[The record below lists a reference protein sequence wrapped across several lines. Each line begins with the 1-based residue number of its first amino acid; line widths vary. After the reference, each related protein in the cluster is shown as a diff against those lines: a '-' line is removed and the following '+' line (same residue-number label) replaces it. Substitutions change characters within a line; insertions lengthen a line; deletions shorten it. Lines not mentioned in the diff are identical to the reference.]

1 MGMMTVAA
9 RTLIDSFLDIF
20 YDDEEE
26 DQGLYVKDGRYGV
39 WAKTG
44 FQALSNFDLKIQS
57 VVISYKHGIRGYA
70 LLATKVGID
79 DPIEL
84 FVPEP
89 HIFITIK

>member
-1 MGMMTVAA
+1 
-9 RTLIDSFLDIF
+9 
-20 YDDEEE
+20 
-26 DQGLYVKDGRYGV
+26 V

-79 DPIEL
+79 EAIEL